1 MEKMI
6 SCEFNMD
13 TACVELRYTDGM
25 MISIDCTEVEF
36 KVTHTVKQR
45 AFLDYLIYNA
55 PPDMAGEAGILTVPN
70 GLARD
75 LHYAGEL
82 TEKTGAEGV
91 SRTGI
96 TRYGSAVPFS
106 LDTKGQRPD
115 TQLYLLMRS
124 VYTVAK
130 KNASEPS
137 LILDKTKNRR
147 ETKNM
152 KQYVVDAFTDQ
163 VFHGNQA
170 AVCVLDKWLSEE
182 LMINITR
189 ENNFSE
195 TAFTVKEGEK
205 WHLRWFT
212 PGGEIDLCGHATL
225 GTAFVLLNYY
235 EKDAQQVVFTT
246 LSGDLIVTRKGELYE
261 MEFPAY
267 DLKKVDVTAAMED
280 ALGASVKEA
289 YLARDLLCVL
299 DDEQAVRELKPD
311 LEKIKQIDGLLV
323 HVTAR
328 GRDED
333 CVSRSFAPKLSVAE
347 DPVCGSGHC
356 HIIPYWADL
365 LGKNDLVAY
374 QASKRGGTLYCRRE
388 GSKIFMAGKAALYSI
403 DELFI

>member
-1 MEKMI
+1 
-6 SCEFNMD
+6 
-13 TACVELRYTDGM
+13 
-25 MISIDCTEVEF
+25 
-36 KVTHTVKQR
+36 
-45 AFLDYLIYNA
+45 
-55 PPDMAGEAGILTVPN
+55 
-70 GLARD
+70 
-75 LHYAGEL
+75 
-82 TEKTGAEGV
+82 
-91 SRTGI
+91 
-96 TRYGSAVPFS
+96 
-106 LDTKGQRPD
+106 
-115 TQLYLLMRS
+115 
-124 VYTVAK
+124 
-130 KNASEPS
+130 
-137 LILDKTKNRR
+137 
-147 ETKNM
+147 M

-170 AVCVLDKWLSEE
+170 AVCVLDHWLSEE
-182 LMINITR
+182 LMMNITR

-225 GTAFVLLNYY
+225 ATAFVLLNYY
-235 EKDAQQVVFTT
+235 EKDAQLVVFTT

-267 DLKKVDVTAAMED
+267 DLKKVDVTVAMED

-299 DDEQAVRELKPD
+299 DDEQVVRGLKPD
-311 LEKIKQIDGLLV
+311 LEKIKKIDGLLV

-328 GRDED
+328 GRDAD

-365 LGKNDLVAY
+365 LGKDDLVAY
-374 QASKRGGTLYCRRE
+374 QASKRGGTLFCRRE